1 MFRIFKL
8 GKNKESKGKR
18 ITSIFAST
26 DLIDVEFYKILD
38 SKMQAL
44 YVGQTVQGYDYR
56 YAQHRRDPK
65 KFDWSNKM
73 KGVFEIDI
81 NDIPGPYKM
90 TPYEAAV
97 TELYEINKNGGM
109 MKEKGKLYNKQK
121 PIGKKKF
128 EQFKK
133 LGTFNPCKFYV

>member
-1 MFRIFKL
+1 MFRFFKL
-8 GKNKESKGKR
+8 GKNKEFKSKR

-26 DLIDVEFYKILD
+26 DLIDVEFYKILN
-38 SKMQAL
+38 SKMQTL
-44 YVGQTVQGYDYR
+44 YVGQTIQGIGKRYD
-56 YAQHRRDPK
+56 QHKIDPK
-65 KFDWSNKM
+65 KLEWSNKM

-133 LGTFNPCKFYV
+133 LGFNPCKFYV